1 MNCHVQSEFSSWP
14 WLQFYP
20 LPGRR
25 LHVSDTSI
33 NVEEFARYQRRSAE
47 RELVDLVWAC
57 RERYLYAHTLLHPN
71 GHPPNSLEDGASAD
85 LAELLYPWDL
95 LCVIYRRRM
104 FDGQLDIFAEQQGRE
119 FERWHTFKRRFVV
132 EPILRSAGWTR
143 TVLDATGL
151 LRPEPGSKP
160 DAIDTLFLCLTD
172 NIERSFSNDDPAQY

>member
-1 MNCHVQSEFSSWP
+1 MNCHAQSEFISRP
-14 WLQFYP
+14 WLQFHP
-20 LPGRR
+20 LLERR

-119 FERWHTFKRRFVV
+119 FERWHSFKRRFVV
-132 EPILRSAGWTR
+132 EPILGSAGWTR
-143 TVLDATGL
+143 AVLEATGIIA
-151 LRPEPGSKP
+151 PELGSKP
-160 DAIDTLFLCLTD
+160 DGIDVLFQSLTD
-172 NIERSFSNDDPAQY
+172 IIQRSFPNDDPTQN